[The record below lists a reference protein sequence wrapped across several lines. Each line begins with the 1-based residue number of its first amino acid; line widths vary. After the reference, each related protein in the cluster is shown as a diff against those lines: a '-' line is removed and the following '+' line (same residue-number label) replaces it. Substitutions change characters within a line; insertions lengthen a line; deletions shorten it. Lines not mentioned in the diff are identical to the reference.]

1 MLNFSRENTGSVAKW
16 WRNVDKQILF
26 SFIILFFLGLFFSFS
41 STSSVVAE
49 KMNKQTYFFF
59 AKHLVFVV
67 ISLILLISISVQ
79 QKKKLIKILPF
90 IFLIS
95 IFLLFLVPF
104 IGIEVKGSK
113 RWMDL
118 PLLPRF
124 QPVEFV
130 KPLFIVFVAK
140 IIVLNEK
147 TNIYNRYLYSFL
159 ILFTI
164 AIFLINQPDLGQT
177 LLLISTWIT
186 MIFAS
191 GFNMII
197 LSILGFAFII
207 LFGLLIFFFQEK
219 FGYIFARLKTFFDPK
234 TGDNFQSEKA
244 LDAIKQGGLTGQG
257 MGEGVLKDKVPE
269 AHTDYIIAVISEEF
283 GAIIVLFLVLAFLF
297 IGYRVLNKIFSQED
311 EFIKLALIGL
321 ISLLIIQTFIHIGVN
336 IRLLPTTGM
345 TLPFLSY
352 GGSSLIGSSIMAGL
366 ILNFTRKDAT
376 RDIKNE

>member
-104 IGIEVKGSK
+104 IGVEVKGSK

-297 IGYRVLNKIFSQED
+297 IGYRVFNKIFSQED